1 MAQVI
6 RSFEDL
12 QVWQRAMELVPV
24 AYRLVKKLPKEEMF
38 ALAGQIRRAVV
49 SVPANI
55 AEGHAR
61 HHTKEFVQHLAIAR
75 GSLAE
80 LTTLLLVAE
89 RLSYLTRQEVDEAES
104 IIRQARMLLSG
115 LVQSLRARS
124 RAVVP

>member
-1 MAQVI
+1 MAQLI